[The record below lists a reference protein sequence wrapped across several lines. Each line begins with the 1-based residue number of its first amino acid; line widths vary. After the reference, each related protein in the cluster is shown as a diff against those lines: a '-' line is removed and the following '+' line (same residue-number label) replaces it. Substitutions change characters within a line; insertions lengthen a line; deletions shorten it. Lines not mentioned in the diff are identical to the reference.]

1 MDFLVMEKIISK
13 IIASIRYL
21 YKNKK
26 EMDKQLVKITEYDL
40 YRMVESAVKELLSEE
55 IGIDDD
61 HTYSEQEMQW
71 LYNNQDKLT
80 PMQEKVLRAGMWVR
94 ARNANYHGYDK
105 KWPNIVVKNNE
116 IFYFEKNGELNR
128 IPR

>member
-1 MDFLVMEKIISK
+1 
-13 IIASIRYL
+13 
-21 YKNKK
+21 
-26 EMDKQLVKITEYDL
+26 MDKQLVKITESDL

>member
-26 EMDKQLVKITEYDL
+26 EMDKQLVKITESDL